1 MSILGEFG
9 KRILIFDGG
18 MGTMLQARG
27 LKAGEIPEL
36 WSIHH
41 PADVQAI
48 HAAYLAAGADI
59 VTSNTFGANPEKL
72 KACGHSTEEIVT
84 ASVRAAKE
92 AVARSGKQAY
102 VALDVGPTGKLLKP
116 LGELS
121 LDDACALFAETIRA
135 GAKAGAD
142 LILIETMSDTYE
154 VKAAVL
160 AAKENSDLP
169 VIASMT
175 FDADGRLLTG
185 GDVGAACALLEGLG
199 VDAIGMNC
207 GLGPKQMAVLAK
219 EMRAA
224 TELPI
229 LVQPNAGLPEQRD
242 GRTVFPV
249 EPEEFSQDMLAI
261 YREGVWMLGGCCG
274 TTPAHIEAVAKKC
287 AHLAPAPLPVHEHTV
302 ASSYGRALHF
312 EKGAVMVGERIN
324 AHGAARFKQAMREH
338 DMDFLLH
345 AALEQQENGAEA
357 LDVNTGLPEIDEAA
371 FLTETIERIQA
382 VCDLPLQIDTSDP
395 IALERAARAYNG
407 KPLVNSVNGK
417 EESMHSVFP
426 IVKKYGGV
434 VLALPLDE
442 AGIPETADG
451 RLAVAKKILSVAESY
466 GIKKRDIMLD
476 GLAMT
481 ISAGKHSAFVAL
493 ETIKRAKEELGIN
506 TALGV
511 SNISFGLPARENIN
525 AAFLTM
531 AIQCGLSGAIINPNL
546 DSMKSAFYSSRA
558 LCAQD
563 ENCVEYIGRYS
574 GQQAAAKSASNAQ
587 LSLREA
593 VVRGMK
599 DSARA
604 AAEQEL
610 LSRSALSVIDEIL
623 VPALNEVGEGF
634 EQKRLFLPQLLMS
647 AEAAESAFMA
657 IREHMAKTGE
667 KEVKKGKIVL
677 ATVKGDIHDIGKNI
691 VKALLQNYGYDVI
704 DLGRD
709 VPPEAVLEAV
719 RKDNVPLV
727 GLSALM
733 TTTVVSME
741 ETIKLLHREAPD
753 CRIMV
758 GGAVLTE
765 RYAESIGA
773 DRYSKDA
780 MGSVHY
786 AEELFRG

>member
-1 MSILGEFG
+1 MSILGEFA

-18 MGTMLQARG
+18 MGTMLQTRG
-27 LKAGEIPEL
+27 LKAGETPEL
-36 WSIHH
+36 WSIDR
-41 PADVQAI
+41 PEDVRAI
-48 HAAYLAAGADI
+48 HAEYLAAGAD
-59 VTSNTFGANPEKL
+59 VVSTNTFGANPEKL
-72 KACGHSTEEIVT
+72 KHCSHNTGEIVA
-84 ASVRAAKE
+84 ASVRLAKE
-92 AVARSGKQAY
+92 AIALSGKKAY
-102 VALDVGPTGKLLKP
+102 VALDIGPTGKLLKP

-135 GAKAGAD
+135 GAQAGAD
-142 LILIETMSDTYE
+142 LVLIETMSDTYE

-160 AAKENSDLP
+160 AAKENSNLP
-169 VIASMT
+169 VMASMT

-185 GDVGAACALLEGLG
+185 GDVEAACTLLEGLG

-207 GLGPKQMAVLAK
+207 GLGPQQMAALVK

-224 TELPI
+224 TDLPI
-229 LVQPNAGLPEQRD
+229 LVQPNAGLPEQRE

-249 EPEEFSQDMLAI
+249 EPEEFAEDMFSI
-261 YREGVWMLGGCCG
+261 YQAGAWMLGGCCG
-274 TTPAHIEAVAKKC
+274 TTPAHIAAVARKC
-287 AHLAPAPLPVHEHTV
+287 AHLAPSALPEHEHTV
-302 ASSYGRALHF
+302 ASSYGRTVHF

-345 AALEQQENGAEA
+345 AALEQQENGAQA
-357 LDVNTGLPEIDEAA
+357 LDVNTGLPELDEAA
-371 FLTETIERIQA
+371 FLNETVERIQA

-395 IALERAARAYNG
+395 VALERAARTYNG

-417 EESMHSVFP
+417 AESMHSVFP

-442 AGIPETADG
+442 AGIPDTAEG
-451 RLAVAKKILSVAESY
+451 RLAVAKKILAVAESY

-481 ISAGKHSAFVAL
+481 ISAGKNSAFTAL

-563 ENCVEYIGRYS
+563 DNCVEYIERYS
-574 GQQAAAKSASNAQ
+574 CQQAAKSASRGT

-610 LSRSALSVIDEIL
+610 LSRNALSVIDEIL

-667 KEVKKGKIVL
+667 KEVKKGKIVV

-709 VPPEAVLEAV
+709 VPLEAVLKAV
-719 RKDNVPLV
+719 KENDVTLV

-741 ETIKLLHREAPD
+741 ETIKLLRREVPD

-773 DRYSKDA
+773 DHYSKDA

-786 AEELFRG
+786 AQEHFGK